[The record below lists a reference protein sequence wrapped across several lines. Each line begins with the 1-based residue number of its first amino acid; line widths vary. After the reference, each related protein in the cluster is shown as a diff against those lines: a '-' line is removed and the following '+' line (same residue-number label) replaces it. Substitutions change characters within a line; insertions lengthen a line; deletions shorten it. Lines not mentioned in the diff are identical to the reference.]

1 MGSIPRLGRFLEKG
15 TATHSSIPA
24 WRFPWTE
31 ELCYRPW
38 GHKESDTTE
47 QLSLYFIFANLKE
60 AVNCLVMEEK
70 EIAVLL
76 NSRL

>member
-1 MGSIPRLGRFLEKG
+1 M
-15 TATHSSIPA
+15 
-24 WRFPWTE
+24 
-31 ELCYRPW
+31 
-38 GHKESDTTE
+38 TE